1 MSNPDEN
8 PVSGSNEMSM
18 DDNATSNMDNQ
29 TSNSRRGKR
38 STAKCLKT
46 LRKIAAGKT
55 LSIKFNDKGQ
65 PEGDDAREF
74 TSWCAF
80 KTRDLIPLSYVRWN
94 QVPKELKEDLFKSIA
109 GTWNLSPDCPHK
121 QKILTNCN
129 NIWRGW
135 KGRLNRKYKQNPQ
148 ADAPAPWDIFNIAK
162 EEWEAFDKYLE
173 SPTFAELSK
182 KGREN
187 AAKKD
192 MPHTLG
198 SGGYLTVHK
207 RWKEGEVVHG
217 ATSTISQEVDSRTF
231 RWSRARASKNPQTC
245 ELHCKDAKVA
255 AVIDTANEK
264 LKSGF
269 QPNRQNDLLT
279 SSIGTPEHSGSL
291 RGYPVYSG
299 VKQVFGNGTRKAS
312 HRYSNEEIERML
324 DEKVKAARE
333 EMEQSFSRM
342 LSQSQS
348 QVVYDPILNQATLFH
363 SQGSNNQPHPI
374 PDYSLQEPKECLLLL
389 PSEGS
394 ATLVF
399 VARAIVFPRTSSDE
413 TVHGEPLGEKDVRVQ
428 VLEVFDQFK
437 NAPVPYPP
445 PNADD
450 LLGLFQ
456 GSYLRWP
463 MELIDLDIS
472 KLVQLR
478 ENWKRFPAHLQSPP
492 KKKKKQ
498 VELEEEEE
506 EEEFQ
511 VEEYFDEGNFQM
523 RAPLADEGTLEN
535 LGPNAKRIHDYI
547 RMMDPEMTYFDIAG
561 NFEFAVLKSFHL
573 DFTDIGHV
581 FNRREPFIQVLK
593 VWTMS
598 HYVVIIARLSAR
610 MLWIVDSLDSGSYQS
625 PILGVFNQA
634 LSRLAKVPRF
644 QIDMIPPNF
653 IDCGYY
659 AMTSLRKILS
669 HYAMTGEIVSA
680 VQPEGKPYDEK
691 DLNETL
697 DEFFSKGGRSGS
709 DARLDGVR
717 GRSTT
722 GAGRARAPS
731 NAVEPMESRLSPS

>member
-8 PVSGSNEMSM
+8 PVSGSNENP

-38 STAKCLKT
+38 STTKCLKT

-55 LSIKFNDKGQ
+55 LSIKFHDKGQ

-109 GTWNLSPDCPHK
+109 ETWNLSPECPHK

-148 ADAPAPWDIFNIAK
+148 ADAPEPWDIFNIAK

-187 AAKKD
+187 ATKKD

-217 ATSTISQEVDSRTF
+217 ATSTISQEVDSRTY
-231 RWSRARASKNPQTC
+231 RWSRARASKNPQTG

-255 AVIDTANEK
+255 AVIDTVIGK
-264 LKSGF
+264 LKTGF

-279 SSIGTPEHSGSL
+279 SSIGTPEHSGRL

-299 VKQVFGNGTRKAS
+299 VKQVFGKGTRKAS

-374 PDYSLQEPKECLLLL
+374 PDYSLQGPKECLLLL

-394 ATLVF
+394 STLVF

-456 GSYLRWP
+456 GGVGNIVLTP
-463 MELIDLDIS
+463 IS
-472 KLVQLR
+472 KISSFGIR
-478 ENWKRFPAHLQSPP
+478 KDARH
-492 KKKKKQ
+492 
-498 VELEEEEE
+498 
-506 EEEFQ
+506 
-511 VEEYFDEGNFQM
+511 
-523 RAPLADEGTLEN
+523 
-535 LGPNAKRIHDYI
+535 RI
-547 RMMDPEMTYFDIAG
+547 
-561 NFEFAVLKSFHL
+561 
-573 DFTDIGHV
+573 
-581 FNRREPFIQVLK
+581 
-593 VWTMS
+593 
-598 HYVVIIARLSAR
+598 
-610 MLWIVDSLDSGSYQS
+610 
-625 PILGVFNQA
+625 A
-634 LSRLAKVPRF
+634 LSRLAKVPKF
-644 QIDMIPPNF
+644 QIDMIPCPRQPNF
-653 IDCGYY
+653 TDCGYY

-691 DLNETL
+691 ELNETL
-697 DEFFSKGGRSGS
+697 DEFFSYLY
-709 DARLDGVR
+709 RLV
-717 GRSTT
+717 SC
-722 GAGRARAPS
+722 
-731 NAVEPMESRLSPS
+731 